1 MRSASTPDMVH
12 QAAGPTGSAA
22 VASKGDADMTTSA
35 DADKA
40 AERDDVATVADVAE
54 AASSPMPG
62 AAPEERAGRADTA
75 PAPATVAL
83 EASHSYRHNRA
94 ACRIIVDSCGDFAPE
109 VARALGVEV
118 ISFPFVMDDGE
129 HLDDLWQSMTPHEFY
144 ERMRKGE
151 RATTSAI
158 TPGHYMEVFEAAA
171 KEGTPTVYLSF
182 TRGLSSSV
190 DAARQAAELVRAD
203 HPGFELYVVD
213 NLCPSAAAE
222 LLAIE
227 AVRQAGRGLTARE
240 LVEWA
245 EEARYY
251 IQGFFT
257 LESFDAL
264 ARGGR
269 IPPAAAQVGGK
280 LDIKPELSYDLNGAL
295 TLRGMCRG
303 RKKALRA
310 ILADF
315 KACYLGPEA
324 GDEPLPIGV
333 VSADAEK
340 DARWLAD
347 QVRKEPGCANVPIIF
362 SSVSPVIGAHVG
374 PGMVALVCW
383 GKDRRESLSFTDRIA
398 RKVRGARST
407 QG

>member
-1 MRSASTPDMVH
+1 MSSDTQDKPVIE
-12 QAAGPTGSAA
+12 AAGSNEPAA
-22 VASKGDADMTTSA
+22 V
-35 DADKA
+35 
-40 AERDDVATVADVAE
+40 V
-54 AASSPMPG
+54 SS
-62 AAPEERAGRADTA
+62 ESQA
-75 PAPATVAL
+75 PAAFAR
-83 EASHSYRHNRA
+83 EAGASYRQGGQ
-94 ACRIIVDSCGDFAPE
+94 CRVIVDSCADFAPE
-109 VARALGVEV
+109 VAQALGVEV

-129 HLDDLWQSMTPHEFY
+129 HSDDLWKSMSPHDFY
-144 ERMRKGE
+144 ERTRKGE
-151 RATTSAI
+151 RVTTSAV
-158 TPGHYMEVFEAAA
+158 TTGHYVDVFERTAASGVPA
-171 KEGTPTVYLSF
+171 VYLSL

-190 DAARQAAELVRAD
+190 DVARQAAQLVMD
-203 HPGFELYVVD
+203 EHPGSKIYVVD

-227 AVRQAGRGLTARE
+227 AVRQVGNGLTAEE
-240 LVEWA
+240 LVEWV

-251 IQGFFT
+251 VQGYFT
-257 LESFDAL
+257 LESFDSL

-315 KACYLGPEA
+315 KANYLGEDNSH
-324 GDEPLPIGV
+324 GDSHLPIGI

-340 DARWLAD
+340 DACWLAD
-347 QVRKEPGCANVPIIF
+347 QIRKEPGCRDIPIIF

-374 PGMVALVCW
+374 PGMVAVVFW
-383 GKDRRESLSFTDRIA
+383 GKDRRENLSFTDRIA
-398 RKVRGARST
+398 RKVRGDR
-407 QG
+407 